1 MGKYYRINQYIQAQQ
16 VRVIDEAGK
25 QIDVMPIFN
34 AIQKARELSLDLVE
48 IAPTAQPPVCK
59 IIDFKKFKYLEDKKE
74 RGEKKGQKKGG
85 ELKEVLFKPFIS
97 QNDSSYRIKR
107 VKEFLQEGNK
117 VKIRVKF
124 RGRELGKKVFGFK
137 LIDQITQELAGIA
150 TKDADPKFA
159 DKEIFAIFSPV
170 KK

>member
-34 AIQKARELSLDLVE
+34 AIQKARELGLDLVE
-48 IAPTAQPPVCK
+48 IAPTAKPPVCK

-74 RGEKKGQKKGG
+74 RGERKGQKKGG

-107 VKEFLQEGNK
+107 VKEFIEEGNK

-124 RGRELGKKVFGFK
+124 SGRELGKKDFGYK
-137 LIDQITQELAGIA
+137 LINQIADDLAGIA
-150 TKDADPKFA
+150 TKDAETKFA
-159 DKEIFAIFSPV
+159 GKEIFVIFSPV